1 MACTSTIR
9 RELQSEPSG
18 SWLDWMG
25 VPSSDAS
32 DAAAS
37 GSQVEAPP
45 AFQPEE
51 VGALYREVFDALQV
65 PRRLSGPRR
74 VRRGPFEIASEIFP
88 AQFFSGDF
96 VSVFDAGETTFLAL
110 GDIAGKGL
118 TSAMWSTHMLGLV
131 RTYAAAL
138 GSPHAVLGAMNRD
151 LYMLGSVPLTT
162 MVFARLDWRRG
173 ELEYSNAGHFAP
185 LLRRANGE
193 VEQLST
199 GGPVLAA
206 IHDVHFNSARTRFS
220 AGDMLV
226 AYTDGLIECRS
237 QEGEEFGVERLRA
250 SIQRSAKMRA
260 NEALFSIVGAAQ
272 DFAAGSIRNDDLT
285 LMVAAGT

>member
-1 MACTSTIR
+1 MSCNAIS
-9 RELQSEPSG
+9 RELQSEMSG

-25 VPSSDAS
+25 ARSSDVSGAPS
-32 DAAAS
+32 LEVQKEAA
-37 GSQVEAPP
+37 P

-51 VGALYREVFDALQV
+51 VRALYREVFDALQV

-96 VSVFDAGETTFLAL
+96 VSVFDTGDATFLAL

-118 TSAMWSTHMLGLV
+118 TAAMWSTHILGLV
-131 RTYAAAL
+131 RTYAAAMCL
-138 GSPHAVLGAMNRD
+138 PQAVLEAMNRD
-151 LYMLGSVPLTT
+151 LYMLGSAPLTT
-162 MVFARLDWRRG
+162 MVLARLDWRKG

-185 LLRRANGE
+185 LLHRSNGE
-193 VEQLST
+193 VEQLSA
-199 GGPVLAA
+199 GGPLLAA
-206 IHDVHFNSARTRFS
+206 IHDARFNAARVPFS

-226 AYTDGLIECRS
+226 SYTDGLIECRS
-237 QEGEEFGVERLRA
+237 QRGEEFGLERLRA
-250 SIQRSAKMRA
+250 GIRQCARLGA

-272 DFAAGSIRNDDLT
+272 DFAAGSPRNDDLT
-285 LMVAAGT
+285 LMVVAKS